1 MGSRGGVV
9 REPDPAGEG
18 QSRYGLR
25 VLFDRLGLNRA
36 KEDIAQGRLW
46 KARDRLTGLLSMYPA
61 EQPVLHLLGEVH
73 FMMGDLPAAGRYWV
87 LTDRQGDDVDAALEA
102 LHERFG
108 EGVSLAQA
116 IPIRAPL
123 ALYPPIVQER
133 LGEDLFLL
141 LHPRAR
147 DDPPPGLSRGPL
159 AGLSHRP
166 YTRFDAPSRRTPY
179 TRTKFGQFASTLGG
193 LTAAVVLIG
202 GWIVGVATVSAET
215 DGAAWVP
222 IIIFGGLATGAA
234 WLDTRLRRRRDAKSR
249 RAVIGKGGRDPG

>member
-1 MGSRGGVV
+1 M
-9 REPDPAGEG
+9 
-18 QSRYGLR
+18 
-25 VLFDRLGLNRA
+25 LFDRLGLNRA

-61 EQPVLHLLGEVH
+61 EQPVLHLLGEVL
-73 FMMGDLPAAGRYWV
+73 FRMGDLPAAGRYWV

-108 EGVSLAQA
+108 EGVSLAKA

-133 LGEDLFLL
+133 LGGDLFPL
-141 LHPRAR
+141 LHPRAWE
-147 DDPPPGLSRGPL
+147 DPPPELLRGSF
-159 AGLSHRP
+159 AGLPHRP
-166 YTRFDAPSRRTPY
+166 YTRSVAPGRRTPY

-202 GWIVGVATVSAET
+202 GWIVGVATVSAKT

-222 IIIFGGLATGAA
+222 IIIFGGLAAGAA
-234 WLDTRLRRRRDAKSR
+234 WVDTRLQRRREAKSR
-249 RAVIGKGGRDPG
+249 QAVIKRTGS

>member
-1 MGSRGGVV
+1 
-9 REPDPAGEG
+9 
-18 QSRYGLR
+18 
-25 VLFDRLGLNRA
+25 
-36 KEDIAQGRLW
+36 
-46 KARDRLTGLLSMYPA
+46 
-61 EQPVLHLLGEVH
+61 
-73 FMMGDLPAAGRYWV
+73 MMGDLPSSGRYWV

-108 EGVSLAQA
+108 EGVSLAKA

-133 LGEDLFLL
+133 LGGSLYPL
-141 LHPRAR
+141 LHPRAW
-147 DDPPPGLSRGPL
+147 DDPPPELSRGPF

-166 YTRFDAPSRRTPY
+166 YTRSDAPRRTTPY

-193 LTAAVVLIG
+193 LIAAVVLIG

-222 IIIFGGLATGAA
+222 IIILSGLAAAAA
-234 WLDTRLRRRRDAKSR
+234 WVDTHLRRRRQARSR
-249 RAVIGKGGRDPG
+249 RAVIKRSDS